1 MKANP
6 ALAQRGMDRET
17 GRYTTDRLA
26 HIRQSLQDIFT
37 TALGSRLMR
46 RHYGSQLFEMM
57 DAPMN
62 AAGRLRLTAALVDAA
77 SRWEPRVTLLSALI
91 DLDSS
96 GRVVLSYHAR
106 LLDGSELESQVY
118 LQQPP

>member
-1 MKANP
+1 MVVSG
-6 ALAQRGMDRET
+6 L
-17 GRYTTDRLA
+17 
-26 HIRQSLQDIFT
+26 
-37 TALGSRLMR
+37 
-46 RHYGSQLFEMM
+46 M